1 MKSKTNPQIY
11 LEQEKVRLLAMSV
24 YEKQAYNEGCQ
35 FIAGIDEV
43 GRGPLA
49 GPVAAAA
56 VILPPGFF
64 LPGINDSKK
73 ISARLRTEL
82 VSDIKRQA
90 VAWAVGF
97 VFPPHLDKVNILN
110 ATREAM
116 AAAVLELQVKPDL
129 LLIDAVKIPDIH
141 IRQQSIIKGDSLS
154 ISIACASILAKV
166 ERDESMQAYDGLYPG
181 YGFARHKGY
190 ATREHMEALTRLG
203 PSPIHRRS
211 FEPIKTMVGE
221 HRIGIQPGLF

>member
-1 MKSKTNPQIY
+1 MSRTKPEDY
-11 LEQEKVRLLAMSV
+11 LEQEKVRLTRLSI
-24 YEKQAYNEGCQ
+24 YESQAYREGCRY
-35 FIAGIDEV
+35 IAGIDEA

-49 GPVAAAA
+49 GPVAAGA

-64 LPGINDSKK
+64 LPGIDDSKK
-73 ISARLRTEL
+73 LSAQRRLEL
-82 VSDIKRQA
+82 AADIKRQA
-90 VAWAVGF
+90 VSWAVSF

-116 AAAVLELQVKPDL
+116 YACVRELIVKPDL
-129 LLIDAVKIPDIH
+129 LLIDAVKIPDIL
-141 IRQQSIIKGDSLS
+141 INQQSIIKGDSLS

-166 ERDESMQAYDGLYPG
+166 ERDQAMQAFDNLYPG

-190 ATREHMEALTRLG
+190 ATREHLEALARLG

-211 FEPIKTMVGE
+211 FEPVKSMAGDNN
-221 HRIGIQPGLF
+221 IGLQPGLF